1 MISRRSIRIKVLQA
15 LYSQIVSDNE
25 NIKEA
30 YKIYDQSTEQVLEV
44 NLCYLLYCKEIFIYL
59 EEFAKQQSEKFL
71 ISKQDKE
78 VNTLLLKGHF
88 YKFLDTNEEFIKQ
101 CKKYKTHQYIQSE
114 FVREMFFK
122 LTKLNEYKTYLESPS
137 IYNEKN
143 LINTF
148 LKRILFKN
156 EELNN
161 YLESSF
167 ANIDE
172 DSDLVHFSLKRSL
185 KNFDDTHSLNISL
198 GFKEWKMLESFAYD
212 LIKVTLE
219 HHAEYMKYIEP
230 KLTGWEADR
239 IPVLDLTIIKMSIS
253 EMLHFPTIPL
263 KVTVN
268 EYIDLTKIFCS
279 MKSKDFVNGIMDRI
293 MKEFQSNQMILKTGR
308 GLD

>member
-15 LYSQIVSDNE
+15 LYSQIVSDNV
-25 NIKEA
+25 NTNDA
-30 YKIYDQSTEQVLEV
+30 YKIYDKSTEQVLEV
-44 NLCYLLYCKEIFIYL
+44 NLCYLLYIKEVFAYL
-59 EEFAKQQSEKFL
+59 QEFAKQQSEKFL
-71 ISKQDKE
+71 ISQKEKE
-78 VNTLLLKGHF
+78 VNVLLLSSHL
-88 YKFLDTNEEFIKQ
+88 YKFLSQNEDFQKN
-101 CKKYKTHQYIQSE
+101 CKKYKTENYIQSE
-114 FVREMFFK
+114 FVRDMFFK
-122 LTKLNEYKTYLESPS
+122 LTKLREYTTYIESPT
-137 IYNEKN
+137 ILNERF

-156 EELNN
+156 EELEN
-161 YLESSF
+161 YLESNF

-185 KNFDDTHSLNISL
+185 KNFDEVHGLNISL

-219 HHAEYMKYIEP
+219 NHKDYMKYIEP
-230 KLTGWEADR
+230 KLVGWEVER
-239 IPVLDLTIIKMSIS
+239 IPVLDLTIIKMAIS

-279 MKSKDFVNGIMDRI
+279 LKSKDFVNGIMDRI
-293 MKEFQSNQMILKTGR
+293 MKEFQSKDMILKTGR